1 MREGESVCKRGR
13 ECVGERES
21 AWGREIGRERVCADE
36 SVGERE
42 RACVKEGGSVWE
54 RERVHGG
61 ESESGRESVQK
72 TESVGESVRKTEKD
86 RENVQGRERGRGRP
100 EIQELYYTGIRV
112 LGSCLFLQSVLAN
125 LRTDRLHRKV

>member
-1 MREGESVCKRGR
+1 M
-13 ECVGERES
+13 
-21 AWGREIGRERVCADE
+21 
-36 SVGERE
+36 
-42 RACVKEGGSVWE
+42 CVKEGGSVWE

-61 ESESGRESVQK
+61 ERLGERECVRMRESVGRERACVKEGGSVWERESAWGRESESGRESVQK

-86 RENVQGRERGRGRP
+86 RENVQGRERGRGRT